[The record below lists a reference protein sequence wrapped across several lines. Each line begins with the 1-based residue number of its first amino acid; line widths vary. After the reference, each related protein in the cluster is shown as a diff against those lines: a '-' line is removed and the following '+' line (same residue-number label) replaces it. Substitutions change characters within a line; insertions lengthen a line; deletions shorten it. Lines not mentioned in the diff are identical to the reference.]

1 MKPFRIVVIEDQSAE
16 LEKLSNALLLWKQQ
30 STIAYS
36 MEAFSSGELYLEQ
49 EDTEDFPD
57 LFFLDIQLPGMDG
70 LAVAR
75 HLREV
80 GYRGYIIFL
89 TAFREYVFE
98 GYNVHAFQF
107 LLKPVN
113 PDALCTC
120 MNEIIKELSEASY
133 IFQDKQNTIQIP
145 YREILTFSSRLH
157 YVDILTADNLF
168 CQYTTLG
175 KIMDDLPDHF
185 IRCHR
190 SHIINMQ
197 HIYKISG
204 SSIYLSNNT
213 HIAIGRSYLDMT
225 RNAFLKYSKRLA

>member
-16 LEKLSNALLLWKQQ
+16 LEKLSSALLLWKQQ

-36 MEAFSSGELYLEQ
+36 MEALSSGELYLEQ
-49 EDTEDFPD
+49 ENTEDFQD

-175 KIMDDLPDHF
+175 KIMDNLPDYF

-197 HIYKISG
+197 HIYKISR

-225 RNAFLKYSKRLA
+225 RNAFLKYSERLA

>member
-16 LEKLSNALLLWKQQ
+16 LEKLSSALLLWKQQ

-49 EDTEDFPD
+49 ENTEDFPD

-175 KIMDDLPDHF
+175 KIMDDLPDYF

-197 HIYKISG
+197 HIYKISR

-213 HIAIGRSYLDMT
+213 NIAIGRSYLDMT
-225 RNAFLKYSKRLA
+225 RNAFLKYSERLA

>member
-16 LEKLSNALLLWKQQ
+16 LEKLSSALLLWKQQ

-49 EDTEDFPD
+49 ENTEDFPD

-175 KIMDDLPDHF
+175 KIMDDLPDYF

-197 HIYKISG
+197 HIYKISR

-213 HIAIGRSYLDMT
+213 HISIGRSYLDMT
-225 RNAFLKYSKRLA
+225 RNAFLKYSERLA

>member
-16 LEKLSNALLLWKQQ
+16 LEKLSSALLLWKQQ

-49 EDTEDFPD
+49 ENTEDFPD

-80 GYRGYIIFL
+80 GYRGYIVFL

-113 PDALCTC
+113 PDALFTC
-120 MNEIIKELSEASY
+120 MNEIVK
-133 IFQDKQNTIQIP
+133 
-145 YREILTFSSRLH
+145 
-157 YVDILTADNLF
+157 
-168 CQYTTLG
+168 
-175 KIMDDLPDHF
+175 
-185 IRCHR
+185 
-190 SHIINMQ
+190 
-197 HIYKISG
+197 
-204 SSIYLSNNT
+204 
-213 HIAIGRSYLDMT
+213 
-225 RNAFLKYSKRLA
+225 

>member
-36 MEAFSSGELYLEQ
+36 TEAFSSGELYLEQ

-89 TAFREYVFE
+89 TAFHEYVFE
-98 GYNVHAFQF
+98 GYNVHAFHF

-175 KIMDDLPDHF
+175 KIMDDLPDYF
-185 IRCHR
+185 LSLI
-190 SHIINMQ
+190 HI
-197 HIYKISG
+197 
-204 SSIYLSNNT
+204 
-213 HIAIGRSYLDMT
+213 
-225 RNAFLKYSKRLA
+225 

>member
-1 MKPFRIVVIEDQSAE
+1 MKPFRIVVIEDQNVE
-16 LEKLSNALLLWKQQ
+16 LEKLSDALKLWNQQ
-30 STIAYS
+30 SQIPFS
-36 MEAFSSGELYLEQ
+36 LEAFSSGELYLEKKDPQ
-49 EDTEDFPD
+49 EFPD
-57 LFFLDIQLPGMDG
+57 IFFLDIQLPGMDG
-70 LAVAR
+70 LAFAR
-75 HLREV
+75 HLRES

-113 PDALCTC
+113 SDALSIC
-120 MNEIIKELSEASY
+120 MNEIIRELSEESY
-133 IFQDKQNTIQIP
+133 IFQDKQETIQIP
-145 YREILTFSSRLH
+145 YKDILTFSSRLH
-157 YVDILTADNLF
+157 YVDILTSDGLF

-175 KIMDDLPDHF
+175 KILNGLPDNF

-190 SHIINMQ
+190 SYIINMQ

-213 HIAIGRSYLDMT
+213 YINIGRSYLDKT
-225 RNAFLKYSKRLA
+225 RNAFLKYSERLI

>member
-36 MEAFSSGELYLEQ
+36 TEAFSSGELYLEQ

-89 TAFREYVFE
+89 TAFHEYVFE
-98 GYNVHAFQF
+98 GYNVHAFHF

-175 KIMDDLPDHF
+175 KIMDDLPDYF

-197 HIYKISG
+197 HIIKFREVRFICP
-204 SSIYLSNNT
+204 II
-213 HIAIGRSYLDMT
+213 HILPLD
-225 RNAFLKYSKRLA
+225 APIWI

>member
-1 MKPFRIVVIEDQSAE
+1 MKPFRIVVIEYQSAE
-16 LEKLSNALLLWKQQ
+16 LEKLSSALLLWKQQ

-49 EDTEDFPD
+49 ENTEDFPD

-168 CQYTTLG
+168 CQNTTLG
-175 KIMDDLPDHF
+175 KIMDDQPDYF

-197 HIYKISG
+197 HIYKISR

-225 RNAFLKYSKRLA
+225 RNAFLKYSERLA

>member
-36 MEAFSSGELYLEQ
+36 TEAFSSGELYLEQ

-89 TAFREYVFE
+89 TAFHEYVFE
-98 GYNVHAFQF
+98 GYNVHAFHF

-120 MNEIIKELSEASY
+120 MNEIIKEPSY

-175 KIMDDLPDHF
+175 KIMDDLPDYF

-197 HIYKISG
+197 HIYKISR

-225 RNAFLKYSKRLA
+225 RNAFLKYSERLA

>member
-16 LEKLSNALLLWKQQ
+16 LEKLSSALLLWKQQ

-49 EDTEDFPD
+49 ENTEDFPD

-175 KIMDDLPDHF
+175 KIMDDLPDYF

-190 SHIINMQ
+190 SHISICSIFIKFREVRFICPII
-197 HIYKISG
+197 HI
-204 SSIYLSNNT
+204 LP
-213 HIAIGRSYLDMT
+213 LD
-225 RNAFLKYSKRLA
+225 APIWI

>member
-16 LEKLSNALLLWKQQ
+16 LEKLSSALLLWKQQ

-49 EDTEDFPD
+49 ENTEDFPD

-175 KIMDDLPDHF
+175 KIMDDLPDYF

-197 HIYKISG
+197 HIYKISR

-213 HIAIGRSYLDMT
+213 YIAIGRSYLDMT
-225 RNAFLKYSKRLA
+225 RNAFLKYSERLA

>member
-1 MKPFRIVVIEDQSAE
+1 M
-16 LEKLSNALLLWKQQ
+16 
-30 STIAYS
+30 TI
-36 MEAFSSGELYLEQ
+36 MDVEV
-49 EDTEDFPD
+49 
-57 LFFLDIQLPGMDG
+57 QLKVDK
-70 LAVAR
+70 
-75 HLREV
+75 
-80 GYRGYIIFL
+80 IS
-89 TAFREYVFE
+89 
-98 GYNVHAFQF
+98 
-107 LLKPVN
+107 
-113 PDALCTC
+113 TC
-120 MNEIIKELSEASY
+120 MNEIIKELSETSY

-175 KIMDDLPDHF
+175 KIMDDLPDYF

-204 SSIYLSNNT
+204 SSIYLSNNM

-225 RNAFLKYSKRLA
+225 RNAFLKHSKRLA

>member
-16 LEKLSNALLLWKQQ
+16 LEKLSSALLLWKQQ

-49 EDTEDFPD
+49 ENTEDFPD

-80 GYRGYIIFL
+80 GYRGYIVFL

-113 PDALCTC
+113 PDALFTC
-120 MNEIIKELSEASY
+120 MNEIVKELSEASY
-133 IFQDKQNTIQIP
+133 IFQDKQNTIRIP
-145 YREILTFSSRLH
+145 YKNILTFST
-157 YVDILTADNLF
+157 VCT
-168 CQYTTLG
+168 
-175 KIMDDLPDHF
+175 M
-185 IRCHR
+185 
-190 SHIINMQ
+190 
-197 HIYKISG
+197 
-204 SSIYLSNNT
+204 
-213 HIAIGRSYLDMT
+213 
-225 RNAFLKYSKRLA
+225 